1 MSYKTD
7 FQHSRWSFLDF
18 LTLLAAAKRLPLP
31 LGPSVPSSLSSGDL
45 RHRGT
50 LGNLLLCPHWGSRG
64 PRFKKQQI
72 YFSSSE
78 ADEKIAVIKIAV
90 LMGAPKQTRFLSRPK
105 LGFFFIIFFFF
116 ASVCAAA
123 AGRWDKRFPEL
134 LFNTASLK
142 RLLIDSKR

>member
-7 FQHSRWSFLDF
+7 FRHSRWSFLDF
-18 LTLLAAAKRLPLP
+18 LTLLAAANRLPLP
-31 LGPSVPSSLSSGDL
+31 LGPSVPSSLSSDDL

-72 YFSSSE
+72 YFSSSA
-78 ADEKIAVIKIAV
+78 ADEKIAVIKIAI

-105 LGFFFIIFFFF
+105 LGGFFYNFFFF
-116 ASVCAAA
+116 CVCLCSSSGTLGQTLPRA
-123 AGRWDKRFPEL
+123 
-134 LFNTASLK
+134 
-142 RLLIDSKR
+142 IV